1 MTDLLVHPLQNDA
14 VVTASADGTV
24 KYFNSS
30 NYSAASIH
38 KSRDIWGE
46 RLGGAGVIHEEDFV
60 QLVQEPAAVT
70 SLDYNAEANA
80 LLATTA
86 TGGMLRQHL

>member
-1 MTDLLVHPLQNDA
+1 MTDLLIHPIQNDV
-14 VVTASADGTV
+14 VVTASADGTA

-38 KSRDIWGE
+38 GRNSNGE
-46 RLGGAGVIHEEDFV
+46 RGHDASAMSESDFV
-60 QLVQEPAAVT
+60 TLLQEPAAV
-70 SLDYNAEANA
+70 SSVDFHAGSNA

-86 TGGMLRQHL
+86 IGGMWTMQL